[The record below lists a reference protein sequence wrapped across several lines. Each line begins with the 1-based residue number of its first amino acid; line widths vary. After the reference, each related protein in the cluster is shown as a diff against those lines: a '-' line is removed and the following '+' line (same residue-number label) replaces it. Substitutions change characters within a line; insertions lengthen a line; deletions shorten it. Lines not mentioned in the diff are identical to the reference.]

1 MVAGVIPAWGCM
13 SPLMDQ
19 YPLKYTLHSI
29 AYITVQKNPEEYIR
43 VQCRALH
50 CSRVGEPEYVVCRE
64 DNPYKVASTWQTIV
78 CSLVQIGLVFKTV
91 CTSKEDMKR
100 SRARV
105 TLGGQYLL
113 LQIRNKVPRILR
125 KITKY
130 PCESH
135 LARCIAEPLK
145 FF

>member
-1 MVAGVIPAWGCM
+1 MLSRPGAVSVHSWTSILSSTHSSQLLTLRCKIAVRI
-13 SPLMDQ
+13 
-19 YPLKYTLHSI
+19 YPSAI
-29 AYITVQKNPEEYIR
+29 
-43 VQCRALH
+43 H
-50 CSRVGEPEYVVCRE
+50 CSRVGAPEYVVCRE
-64 DNPYKVASTWQTIV
+64 DNPYKVARTRQTIV